1 MTRQEQ
7 INEAWCKYR
16 GKFSTEIMQAL
27 AFALSWCDTH
37 PAWISVEDELPPYS
51 KQVLVYSENDPWA
64 EMWWSERYT
73 DGGARFG
80 NGGMY
85 QVLTDNNG
93 FSTLRYD
100 DNEPIQVTHW
110 MLVEPP
116 AKLSN
121 LERSEKNRKEKKG
134 GEE

>member
-1 MTRQEQ
+1 M
-7 INEAWCKYR
+7 
-16 GKFSTEIMQAL
+16 
-27 AFALSWCDTH
+27 
-37 PAWISVEDELPPYS
+37 
-51 KQVLVYSENDPWA
+51 YSENDPWA

-73 DGGARFG
+73 EDGARFG